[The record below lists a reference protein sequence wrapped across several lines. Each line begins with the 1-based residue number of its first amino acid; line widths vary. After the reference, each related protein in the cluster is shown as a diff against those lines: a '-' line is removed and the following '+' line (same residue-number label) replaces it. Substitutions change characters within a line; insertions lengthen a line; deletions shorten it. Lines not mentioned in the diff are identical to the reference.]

1 MNRSRVLILLGV
13 LLLVGALA
21 VLVILPQTLAPQQS
35 PVTPTPIPEIQTTEI
50 LVAAQNIPR
59 GAVISP
65 DAVVPS
71 KWPNDSL
78 PPADLIITNPDK
90 AVGKI
95 ARTDILRGEPML
107 ESLIAPDTKALAAQG
122 SDASL
127 FIPAGKVAMAFPVNK
142 LTSVGYSIGAGDH
155 IDLVVSFSIIDVDQE
170 GQFPVVP
177 FNRDLV
183 DELTAAGLT
192 PQDAVARV
200 LAKLDAAVIQPRL
213 LSQLT
218 LQNIEVLHVGEW
230 PTGGILPKTTPTL
243 SPEQQSAQ
251 VQAAA
256 GTPTPTPPRP
266 DMVILLVDQQQA
278 LILQWL
284 QQESNVALNLVL
296 RGAGDNAPVST
307 ETVSYQYILTNF
319 NITIP
324 PKTNTIIVGGKSG
337 GTAAQP
343 PQQ

>member
-1 MNRSRVLILLGV
+1 MNRSRMLILLGI
-13 LLLVGALA
+13 LLLVGALV
-21 VLVILPQTLAPQQS
+21 VLVILPQTLAPQA
-35 PVTPTPIPEIQTTEI
+35 PVESPTPIPEVQTTEI

-78 PPADLIITNPDK
+78 PPADLIITNPEEV
-90 AVGKI
+90 VGKI
-95 ARTDILRGEPML
+95 ARTDVLRGQPML
-107 ESLIAPDTKALAAQG
+107 ESLIAADPKSLAAQG

-127 FIPAGKVAMAFPVNK
+127 FIPAGKVAMAYPINK
-142 LTSVGYSIGAGDH
+142 LTSVGYAIGAGDH
-155 IDLVVSFSIIDVDQE
+155 VDVIVSFSIVEVDQE
-170 GQFPVVP
+170 GQFPIIP

-183 DELTAAGLT
+183 DELIAAGLE

-200 LAKLDAAVIQPRL
+200 LAKLDSVSIKPRL

-230 PTGGILPKTTPTL
+230 PMGGLLPKATPTV
-243 SPEQQSAQ
+243 SPEQQAAQ
-251 VQAAA
+251 AAAAA
-256 GTPTPTPPRP
+256 GTPTATPPRP
-266 DMVILLVDQQQA
+266 DMIILLVDQQQA

-284 QQESNVALNLVL
+284 RQEGNIDLNLVL

-319 NITIP
+319 NITLP
-324 PKTNTIIVGGKSG
+324 PKANTIIVNPESKVVV
-337 GTAAQP
+337 P
-343 PQQ
+343 PQ

>member
-1 MNRSRVLILLGV
+1 MNRSRVLILLGI
-13 LLLVGALA
+13 LLLVGAVA
-21 VLVILPQTLAPQQS
+21 VLVILPQTLTPQP
-35 PVTPTPIPEIQTTEI
+35 PVEQPTPVPEVKTTEI

-59 GAVISP
+59 GAVISQ

-71 KWPNDSL
+71 KWPDDSL
-78 PPADLIITNPDK
+78 PPADLILTDPEKVI
-90 AVGKI
+90 GQI
-95 ARTDILRGEPML
+95 ARTDVLRGQPML
-107 ESLIAPDTKALAAQG
+107 ESLIASDPKALASKG
-122 SDASL
+122 GDASL
-127 FIPAGKVAMAFPVNK
+127 FIPAGKVAMAYPIDK
-142 LTSVGYSIGAGDH
+142 LTSVGYAIGSGDRVDV
-155 IDLVVSFSIIDVDQE
+155 IVSFAVVDVDQE
-170 GQFPVVP
+170 GQYPVIP

-183 DELTAAGLT
+183 DDLIAAGLE
-192 PQDAVARV
+192 PADAVARV
-200 LAKLDAAVIQPRL
+200 LSKLDAAVIEPRL

-230 PTGGILPKTTPTL
+230 PVGGILPKTTPTL
-243 SPEQQSAQ
+243 SPDQQAAQ

-256 GTPTPTPPRP
+256 GTPTATPPRP
-266 DMVILLVDQQQA
+266 DMIILLVDQQQA

-284 QQESNVALNLVL
+284 QQEGNVALNLVL

-324 PKTNTIIVGGKSG
+324 PKTNTIIVGEG
-337 GTAAQP
+337 GAAVQ

>member
-1 MNRSRVLILLGV
+1 MNRSRVLILLGI
-13 LLLVGALA
+13 LLLVGAIA
-21 VLVILPQTLAPQQS
+21 VLVILPQTLAPQ
-35 PVTPTPIPEIQTTEI
+35 PPPELPTPIPEVQTTEI

-78 PPADLIITNPDK
+78 PPADLIITDPEQV
-90 AVGKI
+90 VGQI
-95 ARTDILRGEPML
+95 ARTDILRGQPML
-107 ESLIAPDTKALAAQG
+107 ESLIATDPETLAATG

-127 FIPAGKVAMAFPVNK
+127 FIPAGKVAMAFPIDK
-142 LTSVGYSIGAGDH
+142 LTSVGYAIGAGDRVDV
-155 IDLVVSFSIIDVDQE
+155 IVSFAIVEVDLE
-170 GQFPVVP
+170 GQYPIIP

-183 DELTAAGLT
+183 DELIAAGLE
-192 PQDAVARV
+192 PQEAVARV
-200 LAKLDAAVIQPRL
+200 LAKLDSVGIAPRL

-230 PTGGILPKTTPTL
+230 PLGGILPKTTPTL
-243 SPEQQSAQ
+243 SPEQQIAQ
-251 VQAAA
+251 AQAAA

-266 DMVILLVDQQQA
+266 DMIILLVDQQQA

-284 QQESNVALNLVL
+284 QQEGNIDLNLVL

-324 PKTNTIIVGGKSG
+324 PKANTIIVGE
-337 GTAAQP
+337 GTGAPVP
-343 PQQ
+343 PQ